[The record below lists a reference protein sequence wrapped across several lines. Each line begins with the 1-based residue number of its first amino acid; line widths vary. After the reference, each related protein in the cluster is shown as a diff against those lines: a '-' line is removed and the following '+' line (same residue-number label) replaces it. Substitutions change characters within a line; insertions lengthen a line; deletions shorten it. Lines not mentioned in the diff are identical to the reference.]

1 MSKISFLRIVRL
13 FAVILAILNTAR
25 LQGATTEVKM
35 EDILSSYLASIGD
48 AKTRAVVKSRVVE
61 GTTQFNVLTGG
72 AGRATDGTSVL
83 VSQGHMLQLMMKFAN
98 SNYLGERFICDGN
111 KVSVAPATDTRT
123 RSNFGQFVYIQDIL
137 LREGLLG
144 GELTTAWPLL
154 DMDERKPKLT
164 YDGLKTIDGKQLH
177 EVQYKPM
184 KGGQDVQIRL
194 YFDPESYHH
203 VRTVYNLAIQAQL
216 AQGGGSSSSPVPE
229 FGGPLS
235 QPASA
240 EASQSRQ
247 QQTRYSVEERFDD
260 FKMVDGLTLPNHY
273 TIHFTQELP
282 SGTTTIL
289 DWDTKATRIVENPEL
304 DPRNFHVK

>member
-1 MSKISFLRIVRL
+1 MFKQKSATVCLI
-13 FAVILAILNTAR
+13 AVILTIMNTQTLRA
-25 LQGATTEVKM
+25 APPEVKL
-35 EDILSSYLASIGD
+35 EDILAGYLASVGD
-48 AKTRAVVKSRVVE
+48 AKTRGAIKSRVVE

-83 VSQGHMLQLMMKFAN
+83 VSEGHMLQLMMKFAN

-154 DMDERKPKLT
+154 EVDERKPKLT
-164 YDGLKTIDGKQLH
+164 YGGLKTIDGKQLH
-177 EVQYKPM
+177 EVQYKPK

-194 YFDPESYHH
+194 YFDPETYHH
-203 VRTVYNLAIQAQL
+203 VRTVYNLTIQAQL
-216 AQGGGSSSSPVPE
+216 VQGGGSSSPVPE

-235 QPASA
+235 QTASA

-247 QQTRYSVEERFDD
+247 QQTRYSVEERFGD
-260 FKMVDGLTLPNHY
+260 FKMVDGLTLPNQY

-282 SGTTTIL
+282 NGITTIL

-304 DPRNFHVK
+304 DPRNFQVK